1 MIDADLM
8 LDNVTVRYRSR
19 EVIRNQSFLPFKA
32 GAISALVGPNG
43 AGKSTLLRAIAGLV
57 SSTGELCIG
66 STSLSSLD
74 FEGRAKLVNYMPQ
87 ALPANV
93 AMTAI
98 DSVTAAYAISRRSA
112 GSQEANTQA
121 ARALSRAGI
130 AELAFE
136 PISRLSGGQRQMVA
150 FAQAM
155 VREPKAYLFDE
166 PTSALDLHHQ
176 VAVMRIM
183 RSLADAG
190 HIVVVV
196 LHDLAL
202 AARWSDHMAVI
213 SGGSLVAEG
222 RPDDIISER
231 LLADVYGVDASV
243 GLWHGTLQIAVKDLA
258 STRLVARPTGAGR
271 PEPCREAEGPR
282 SGR

>member
-8 LDNVTVRYRSR
+8 LENVTVGYRSR
-19 EVIRNQSFLPFKA
+19 QIIRKQTFLPFKA

-57 SSTGELCIG
+57 PSTGELRIG
-66 STSLSSLD
+66 QTLLSSLD
-74 FEGRAKLVNYMPQ
+74 FEERARLVNYMPQ

-112 GSQEANTQA
+112 GSREAITHA
-121 ARALSRAGI
+121 AEALARAGI
-130 AELAFE
+130 ADLAFE

-155 VREPKAYLFDE
+155 VREPKAFLFDE

-183 RSLADAG
+183 RSLAEAG
-190 HIVVVV
+190 HAVVVV

-213 SGGSLVAEG
+213 CGGSLVAEG
-222 RPDDIISER
+222 RPGDIISQQ

-243 GLWHGTLQIAVKDLA
+243 GLWHGALQIAVKDLA
-258 STRLVARPTGAGR
+258 PASMKRHG
-271 PEPCREAEGPR
+271 
-282 SGR
+282 